1 MKPVLAVVAVA
12 AISVACKTEKDSTP
26 ESHHGIN
33 LAYFDT
39 TVSPTQDFFRHVN
52 GLWLDQNV
60 IPEDQT
66 SWGSFGVLRKQTD
79 KDVLDILKRAMNDPK
94 LDKKSDQAKAV
105 YVYQSIVDTVARDQ
119 AGVKPL
125 LPYLEKIDAIQNLED
140 LQTFIIENQARGNS
154 EFFGFG
160 VGSDPKDSNR
170 NVAYLGASGL
180 GLPDRDY
187 YLNDDAD
194 SKDKREKY
202 VAHVTRMLQFL
213 GDTEEEAAAQAQTVL
228 AFETKLA
235 EPRMDKVDRR
245 DARKRYNPR
254 SISQLEGM
262 VPQIN
267 WNAYLEGIGAKG
279 VDTLILGEVKYI
291 ESLKN
296 IFAENKVEDWKT
308 FLRWSTLNGAASALS
323 MEIEEANWD
332 FYAKTMSGAEK
343 QRPLEERA
351 LSTVNGLLG
360 EALGKLYVDEKFPP
374 EAKKT
379 AEEMIAKVV
388 EAYDTRIKALPWMS
402 EETKVKALEKLHK
415 INIKIGYPDKWKD
428 YSALKITPVEEGG
441 TLFENMIAATEWNY
455 ITNNI
460 EKLGEPVDKS
470 EWGMAPQVVNAY
482 YRPSFNEIVFPAAIL
497 QPPFYDYKA
506 DPAVNF
512 GGIGAV
518 IGHEISHGFD
528 DSGSR
533 FDAEGNLNNWWTEDD
548 LTAFEALGEGLANQ
562 YSAIEVLPGQ
572 NINGKLALGENIGD
586 LGGTNAAL
594 DGLRLYL
601 AENGDP
607 GLIDGYTQEQ
617 RFFLSWAT
625 IWRIQYREEAM
636 MRQLK
641 LGPHSPG
648 NYRAWV
654 PIRNLDAFHEAFG
667 TKKGDPMYLAPEE
680 RIKIW

>member
-1 MKPVLAVVAVA
+1 MKTSLMKPVLAVVAVA

-79 KDVLDILKRAMNDPK
+79 EDVLDILKRAMNDPK

-105 YVYQSIVDTVARDQ
+105 YVYQSIVDTVARDK

-125 LPYLEKIDAIQNLED
+125 LPYLEKIDAIQNIED

-254 SISQLEGM
+254 SISQL
-262 VPQIN
+262 
-267 WNAYLEGIGAKG
+267 AY
-279 VDTLILGEVKYI
+279 
-291 ESLKN
+291 
-296 IFAENKVEDWKT
+296 IFA
-308 FLRWSTLNGAASALS
+308 FC
-323 MEIEEANWD
+323 
-332 FYAKTMSGAEK
+332 
-343 QRPLEERA
+343 
-351 LSTVNGLLG
+351 
-360 EALGKLYVDEKFPP
+360 KF
-374 EAKKT
+374 
-379 AEEMIAKVV
+379 
-388 EAYDTRIKALPWMS
+388 W
-402 EETKVKALEKLHK
+402 
-415 INIKIGYPDKWKD
+415 
-428 YSALKITPVEEGG
+428 
-441 TLFENMIAATEWNY
+441 
-455 ITNNI
+455 
-460 EKLGEPVDKS
+460 
-470 EWGMAPQVVNAY
+470 
-482 YRPSFNEIVFPAAIL
+482 
-497 QPPFYDYKA
+497 
-506 DPAVNF
+506 
-512 GGIGAV
+512 
-518 IGHEISHGFD
+518 
-528 DSGSR
+528 
-533 FDAEGNLNNWWTEDD
+533 
-548 LTAFEALGEGLANQ
+548 
-562 YSAIEVLPGQ
+562 
-572 NINGKLALGENIGD
+572 
-586 LGGTNAAL
+586 
-594 DGLRLYL
+594 
-601 AENGDP
+601 
-607 GLIDGYTQEQ
+607 
-617 RFFLSWAT
+617 
-625 IWRIQYREEAM
+625 
-636 MRQLK
+636 
-641 LGPHSPG
+641 
-648 NYRAWV
+648 
-654 PIRNLDAFHEAFG
+654 
-667 TKKGDPMYLAPEE
+667 
-680 RIKIW
+680 